1 MSVTN
6 PNILIPTYIQNQ
18 NQENYN
24 EEMNQALQNYLGPNG
39 HPVSQIT
46 MAALTAIAASRP
58 DGTIWYVTNHVP
70 PVFVGKING
79 VLVQF
84 VTAAYP

>member
-1 MSVTN
+1 MSAPN
-6 PNILIPTYIQNQ
+6 PNILIPTYIRNE

-24 EEMNQALQNYLGPNG
+24 EELNQALQNYLGPNG
-39 HPVSQIT
+39 LPVAQIT
-46 MAALTAIAASRP
+46 NAELINTYANRP
-58 DGTIWYVTNHVP
+58 NSTVWFVTDHVP

-79 VLVQF
+79 ALVQF